1 MVPHRKL
8 VSCYL
13 FINVFFVFLNWC
25 LCFFL
30 AGAIQSESCHMY
42 PLRKEGMNACELR
55 CVCVRESARAMLT
68 IAVGSIFR
76 AFFFF
81 CSWPRLNRVMHPLAS
96 PPPPPQ
102 GFPAQRVNSGSLKL
116 RHTSSHSAACTGTD
130 RNVRGWV
137 STCTHSLPVFP
148 PIHSELLGL
157 RTVARYNLMKSAH
170 LVWSYCTV
178 HLQCRCIERNDT
190 QSTLQSIVVLD
201 CSGDPI
207 LSHWIL
213 QNDGLIS
220 PAIAM

>member
-1 MVPHRKL
+1 MSLFLSSRSDTKRILSH
-8 VSCYL
+8 VSIKKRGNECMWTA
-13 FINVFFVFLNWC
+13 V
-25 LCFFL
+25 
-30 AGAIQSESCHMY
+30 
-42 PLRKEGMNACELR
+42 
-55 CVCVRESARAMLT
+55 CVCQRKRKGHADNCCRQHFQSL
-68 IAVGSIFR
+68 
-76 AFFFF
+76 FFF

-190 QSTLQSIVVLD
+190 QSTLQSIVATKLD

-207 LSHWIL
+207 L
-213 QNDGLIS
+213 
-220 PAIAM
+220 

>member
-1 MVPHRKL
+1 MVPHPKL

-13 FINVFFVFLNWC
+13 FIILNWC
-25 LCFFL
+25 LCLFL

-42 PLRKEGMNACELR
+42 PLRKERMNVNCSV

-76 AFFFF
+76 AFF

-96 PPPPPQ
+96 PPPPPR

-137 STCTHSLPVFP
+137 STCTHSLPVFFP
-148 PIHSELLGL
+148 PFSLNCWAFTLWH
-157 RTVARYNLMKSAH
+157 
-170 LVWSYCTV
+170 
-178 HLQCRCIERNDT
+178 DT
-190 QSTLQSIVVLD
+190 TTWNQHI
-201 CSGDPI
+201 
-207 LSHWIL
+207 
-213 QNDGLIS
+213 
-220 PAIAM
+220 